1 MSKVRANQRGYF
13 GGMVREAGDIF
24 DVPDGAKASWWGP
37 VGDDDAPAPAAPAA
51 KRKPKADTVAAPTA
65 EPFGDAPAPVRVENE
80 INAALSGTQPDWIA
94 PDQDI

>member
-37 VGDDDAPAPAAPAA
+37 VGDADIAPAPAA
-51 KRKPKADTVAAPTA
+51 KRKPKADTVAAPKA

-80 INAALSGTQPDWIA
+80 INAALSGTQPDWID